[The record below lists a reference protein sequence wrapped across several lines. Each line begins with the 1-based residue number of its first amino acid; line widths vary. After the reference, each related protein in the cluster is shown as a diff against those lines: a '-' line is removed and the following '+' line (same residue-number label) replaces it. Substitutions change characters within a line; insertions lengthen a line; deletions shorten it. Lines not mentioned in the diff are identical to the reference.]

1 MRRRKK
7 SQIAST
13 QQRRPRT
20 SSGNSRRG
28 LHCAR
33 CPDYTAV
40 HSLSPLSA
48 LATPPWQGSLAK
60 TQAEVGDLEHHD
72 AAELESLEE
81 KRRWIEGDIQAE
93 STQTRE
99 QLRVLQEEVDHHEAE
114 RKKAEAAVDATKK
127 RISAMRQKQGDA
139 AGAIHQ
145 KLMQATHTTFLIPTS
160 DAAYGLPV

>member
-1 MRRRKK
+1 M
-7 SQIAST
+7 
-13 QQRRPRT
+13 
-20 SSGNSRRG
+20 
-28 LHCAR
+28 HCAR

-145 KLMQATHTTFLIPTS
+145 KLMQVTHTTSRTRTS
-160 DAAYGLPV
+160 DAAYGVPF